1 MDDSANSAT
10 TLAQAA
16 GQATSVNIL
25 AWMKLAGAVI
35 TIAGVLALVGVIRE
49 RGAGWANALGTLGVL
64 SGVGMS
70 AIAVNHFVVTGLV
83 RSGVTATD
91 TAKVLDAFHTA
102 GGPAAVLFMLG
113 PIVYLLASV
122 AASRAGLVPKAAIIL
137 GVLLRAL
144 ARVAPASQ
152 GSGWSALADRIV
164 AAWPPT

>member
-1 MDDSANSAT
+1 LDDSANSAT